1 MVNKIAQQITG
12 SQTVVNANE
21 TVILTTNPYT
31 YDQPNPFV
39 GTEHT
44 GGGQGVTVS
53 GVVDVN
59 PVGTAGT
66 AATIRVRQGSI
77 SGAVVGVAEPMTVA
91 AGNAYAI
98 PYEALD
104 STRWAA
110 QSGGGVW
117 VITIQ
122 FTAATANSTVIN
134 VTADVEGA

>member
-12 SQTVVNANE
+12 SLAVVNATE
-21 TVILTTNPYT
+21 TVILTTNAYT
-31 YDQPNPFV
+31 YDYPNVFV
-39 GTEHT
+39 GTEHA
-44 GGGQGVTVS
+44 GSGQGVTIS

-77 SGAVVGVAEPMTVA
+77 SGTVVGVAEVETVA

-104 STRWAA
+104 TTRWAA
-110 QSGGGVW
+110 QAGGGVW
-117 VITIQ
+117 VVTIQ
-122 FTAATANSTVIN
+122 FTAATANSTVVN
-134 VTADVEGA
+134 VTADIEGA

>member
-1 MVNKIAQQITG
+1 MVNKIAQQVTG
-12 SQTVVNANE
+12 NQAVVNATE
-21 TVILTTNPYT
+21 TVILTTNAYT
-31 YDQPNPFV
+31 YDYPNPFV
-39 GTEHT
+39 GGEHA
-44 GGGQGVTVS
+44 GPGQGVTIS
-53 GVVDVN
+53 GVVNVN

-77 SGAVVGVAEPMTVA
+77 AGPVVGVAEPETVA

-104 STRWAA
+104 SSRFAA

-117 VITIQ
+117 VVTIQ